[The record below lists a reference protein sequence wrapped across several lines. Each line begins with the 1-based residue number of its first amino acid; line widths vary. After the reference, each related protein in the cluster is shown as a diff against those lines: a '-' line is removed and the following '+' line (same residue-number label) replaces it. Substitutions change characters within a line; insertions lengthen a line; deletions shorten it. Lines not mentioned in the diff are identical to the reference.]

1 MKMDLAAGE
10 RLAMMADLVL
20 PKSEIKRGR
29 GSAAAHSST
38 NPGMLRTGAATTTKS
53 A

>member
-1 MKMDLAAGE
+1 
-10 RLAMMADLVL
+10 MMADLVL
-20 PKSEIKRGR
+20 PMSEMRRGR

-38 NPGMLRTGAATTTKS
+38 RAGMLRTGAATTARS